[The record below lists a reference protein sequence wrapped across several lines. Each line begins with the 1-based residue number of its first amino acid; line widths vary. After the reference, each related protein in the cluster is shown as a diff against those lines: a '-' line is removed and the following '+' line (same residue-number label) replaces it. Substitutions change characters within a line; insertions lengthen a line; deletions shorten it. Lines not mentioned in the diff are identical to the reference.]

1 LDLQQWGRESATLQ
15 QEGGGSSTQQGRCT
29 DGQLGLKPE
38 GRMEGKR
45 CSSAAEGWRVGVRT
59 EEVRESGG
67 EV

>member
-1 LDLQQWGRESATLQ
+1 
-15 QEGGGSSTQQGRCT
+15 
-29 DGQLGLKPE
+29 
-38 GRMEGKR
+38 MEGKR